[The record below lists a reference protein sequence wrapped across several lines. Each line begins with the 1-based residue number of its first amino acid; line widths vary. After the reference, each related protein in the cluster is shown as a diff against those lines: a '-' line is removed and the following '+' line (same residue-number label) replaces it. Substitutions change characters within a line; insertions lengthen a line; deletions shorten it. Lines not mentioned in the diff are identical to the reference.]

1 MSIEPRDKIGKDGTF
16 HHNAYT
22 QCNYYRKNRNLNVCT
37 LHSTSYF
44 KLEKD
49 LLNEL
54 EKICKNFIKL
64 INFDKITK
72 EKQKTI
78 NTYGTTLLQKINK
91 FNAEIKKID
100 QKIEKTYMDRLD
112 DVITVDTYQKIS
124 AKFEEQKKSMQEELL
139 EFETTYEQY
148 QKDNSLENII
158 EAKNLATEYIKN
170 RENIDRDLILRL
182 VDRVEIHDDKTVDLY
197 LKIKPLEQVR

>member
-1 MSIEPRDKIGKDGTF
+1 
-16 HHNAYT
+16 
-22 QCNYYRKNRNLNVCT
+22 
-37 LHSTSYF
+37 
-44 KLEKD
+44 
-49 LLNEL
+49 
-54 EKICKNFIKL
+54 
-64 INFDKITK
+64 
-72 EKQKTI
+72 
-78 NTYGTTLLQKINK
+78 
-91 FNAEIKKID
+91 
-100 QKIEKTYMDRLD
+100 MDRLD

-124 AKFEEQKKSMQEELL
+124 AKFEEQKKTMQEELI

-170 RENIDRDLILRL
+170 REQIDRDLILRL